1 MPDWPSE
8 VRKLVEGL
16 SLAPAREAAIIDEL
30 AQHLGDRYEELLAR
44 GADAEKAYRSVIEE
58 ISDGGLGR
66 ELKSLELARR
76 RERPAR
82 EGSVGWLGAFAK
94 DLRHGGQLLRLDPGF
109 AVVAI
114 LSLALGIGANT
125 AIFQLLDAVRL
136 RLLPVANPQQLASV
150 RVEDNTFGRTG
161 GFTGPNPQLTFAL
174 WEQIRDQ
181 QRAFSSIAAWGSEQ
195 LNSSP
200 GGEARYVAVLWVSG
214 DFFPTLGL
222 QPRAGRLLSAAD
234 DRRGCGSPG
243 IVLSD
248 AFWQREFGGR
258 SSALGRTITLEGH
271 PFEIVGVTPRSFFGV
286 EVGRGFDAALP
297 LCAEPLVTHEK
308 PRIEDRQQWWLS
320 AIGRLQPG
328 WTVERASVQLAT
340 IARGVFETTLPSHYD
355 AVDARHYLGF
365 RLEALPASSGVSLL
379 RRRYESPLWLL
390 LATSGL
396 VLMIACANLANLIV
410 ARATVRQR
418 EMAVRLALGASRG
431 QLIRQLLAENFLL
444 SVAGAVLGGALSQAL
459 SRGLV
464 SFLGTQGSR
473 WSLDLTP
480 DWRVLAFTAT
490 LATLT
495 CLVFGLAP
503 ALQAAR
509 TSPGEAMKSSGRS
522 TTAGRQWLGVRRAL
536 VVSQVALSLVLLV
549 GALLFVRTLRNLQT
563 VDTGFA
569 RDHILVSEIDLS
581 ALKLPI
587 ERRSFYKRQL
597 LERLRAIPGV
607 LSAADAKIVPVSG
620 SVWNE
625 SVTIPGLPPQRNVAN
640 FNLVSPGYFRTL
652 GTPLLAGRD
661 FSDGDTATAPPVA
674 IVTET
679 FARKFLKGGGPVGR
693 SLAVIQQEG
702 RTERVYQ
709 IVGLVKDTKYAD
721 LREDFSPIVFLPEA
735 QDKEPDTSMNAVLRT
750 EAPISGLVAAVKR
763 IAAEASPTLV
773 LNFRV
778 FETTIRESLLRE
790 RLMATLSGFFGFL
803 AALLAT
809 IGLYWVIS
817 YMVVRRRNEI
827 GVRMALGA
835 SRRDVLTLVLRE
847 AGTLLG
853 VGLAVGTGLAL
864 LAGSAARALLFGL
877 TPSDPLTLGIA
888 VVSLAGVAAA
898 ASFLPAH
905 RAATMDPM
913 QALRED

>member
-8 VRKLVEGL
+8 VRKLVESLGL
-16 SLAPAREAAIIDEL
+16 PPAREAAIVDEL
-30 AQHLGDRYEELLAR
+30 AQHLSDRYEELLAG
-44 GADAEKAYRSVIEE
+44 GADGEKAYRSVIEE
-58 ISDGGLGR
+58 VSDRGLGR

-76 RERPAR
+76 RETAAR
-82 EGSVGWLGAFAK
+82 EGSAGWLGAFAK
-94 DLRHGGQLLRLDPGF
+94 DLRHGARLLRLDPGF

-136 RLLPVANPQQLASV
+136 RLLPVARPLELASV

-161 GFTGPNPQLTFAL
+161 SFTGRNPQLTFAL

-181 QRAFSSIAAWGSEQ
+181 QRAFSSMAAWGSEQ

-200 GGEARYVAVLWVSG
+200 GGEARYVDVLWVSG
-214 DFFPTLGL
+214 SFFSTLGL
-222 QPRAGRLLSAAD
+222 QPRIGRLLSAAD

-248 AFWQREFGGR
+248 SYWQREFGGR

-297 LCAEPLVTHEK
+297 LCAEPLVTQEK
-308 PRIEDRQQWWLS
+308 PRIEDRQQWWLA

-328 WTVERASVQLAT
+328 WTVERASAQLAT
-340 IARGVFETTLPSHYD
+340 IARGVFETTLPSQYD
-355 AVDARHYLGF
+355 AVDAKRYLGF
-365 RLEALPASSGVSLL
+365 RLEALPAASGVSSL

-431 QLIRQLLAENFLL
+431 RLIRQLLAESLL
-444 SVAGAVLGGALSQAL
+444 LAAAGAVFGAALAQAL

-480 DWRVLAFTAT
+480 DWRVLAFTTA

-495 CLVFGLAP
+495 CVVFGLAP

-522 TTAGRQWLGVRRAL
+522 LTAGRQRLGVRRAL
-536 VVSQVALSLVLLV
+536 VVSQVALSLMLLV

-563 VDTGFA
+563 IDTGFQ
-569 RDHILVSEIDLS
+569 RKQVLVSEIDLS
-581 ALKLPI
+581 PLKVPI
-587 ERRSFYKRQL
+587 ERRTSYKKAL

-607 LSAADAKIVPVSG
+607 LSAADARIVPVSG
-620 SVWNE
+620 NGWNDNV
-625 SVTIPGLPPQRNVAN
+625 SIPGSSVQRKIAN
-640 FNLVSPGYFRTL
+640 FNRVTPGYFRTL

-661 FSDGDTATAPPVA
+661 FGDGDTTSSPPVA
-674 IVTET
+674 VVTQT
-679 FARKFLKGGGPVGR
+679 FARKFLDAGNPIGR
-693 SLAVIQQEG
+693 SLGVAQQEG
-702 RTERVYQ
+702 RPDRVYQ
-709 IVGLVKDTKYAD
+709 IVGLVKDTKYGD
-721 LREDFSPIVFLPEA
+721 LREGFSPIVFLAQAQDDRPEA
-735 QDKEPDTSMNAVLRT
+735 SLHVLLRT
-750 EAPISGLVAAVKR
+750 DGPISGLVASVKQV
-763 IAAEASPTLV
+763 AAETSPALV

-809 IGLYWVIS
+809 IGLYGVIS

-835 SRRDVLTLVLRE
+835 SRRDVLALILRE

-853 VGLAVGTGLAL
+853 IGLALGTGLAL
-864 LAGSAARALLFGL
+864 LAGSAARTLLFGL
-877 TPSDPLTLGIA
+877 TPSDPMTMGIA
-888 VVSLAGVAAA
+888 VVSLAGIAAA

-905 RAATMDPM
+905 RAATLDPM

>member
-1 MPDWPSE
+1 MPDWPLE
-8 VRKLVEGL
+8 VRQLVEDL
-16 SLAPAREAAIIDEL
+16 HLAPAREAAIVDEL
-30 AQHLGDRYEELLAR
+30 AQHLHERYEELLASGVDR
-44 GADAEKAYRSVIEE
+44 EEAYRTAMGEVG
-58 ISDGGLGR
+58 DGRLVR
-66 ELKSLELARR
+66 ELQSLQFARR
-76 RERPAR
+76 PDAPAR
-82 EGSVGWLGAFAK
+82 EGSFGWLAAFAK
-94 DLRHGGQLLRLDPGF
+94 DLRHGGRLLRLDPGF

-125 AIFQLLDAVRL
+125 AIFQLIDAVRL
-136 RLLPVANPQQLASV
+136 RLLPVANPLQLAAV

-161 GFTGPNPQLTFAL
+161 NFTGRNPQLTFAL

-200 GGEARYVAVLWVSG
+200 GGEARYVDVLWVSG
-214 DFFPTLGL
+214 SFFTTLGL
-222 QPRAGRLLSAAD
+222 QPRIGRLLSPAD

-248 AFWQREFGGR
+248 SYWQREFGGR

-297 LCAEPLVTHEK
+297 LCAEPLVTPEK

-328 WTVERASVQLAT
+328 WTVERASAQLAT
-340 IARGVFETTLPSHYD
+340 IARGVFETTLPAQYD
-355 AVDARHYLGF
+355 AVDAKHYLGF
-365 RLEALPASSGVSLL
+365 RLEAIPASSGVSSL

-390 LATSGL
+390 LAISGL
-396 VLMIACANLANLIV
+396 VLLIACGNLANLIL
-410 ARATVRQR
+410 ARAAVRQR
-418 EMAVRLALGASRG
+418 EMAVRLALGASRDR
-431 QLIRQLLAENFLL
+431 LIRQLLAENLL
-444 SVAGAVLGGALSQAL
+444 LAVAGAVLGAGLAQAL

-464 SFLGTQGSR
+464 SFLATRGSR

-480 DWRVLAFTAT
+480 DWRILAFTAA

-495 CLVFGLAP
+495 CVVFGLAP

-522 TTAGRQWLGVRRAL
+522 LTAGRQRLGVRRAL

-563 VDTGFA
+563 VATGFA

-581 ALKLPI
+581 ALKLPV
-587 ERRSFYKRQL
+587 ERRSIYKRQL
-597 LERLRAIPGV
+597 LERLRAIPGI
-607 LSAADAKIVPVSG
+607 LSAADAAIVPVSG
-620 SVWNE
+620 SGWNE
-625 SVTIPGLPPQRNVAN
+625 SVNIPGTALRRKVAN
-640 FNLVSPGYFRTL
+640 FNRVTPGYFRTL

-661 FSDGDTATAPPVA
+661 FSDADTASAPPVA

-679 FARKFLKGGGPVGR
+679 FARKFLEGGGPVGR

-702 RTERVYQ
+702 RPDRVYQ
-709 IVGLVKDTKYAD
+709 IVGFVKDTKYAD

-735 QDKEPDTSMNAVLRT
+735 QDEEPNAFMRVVLRT
-750 EAPISGLVAAVKR
+750 EAPIPGLVAAVKR

-809 IGLYWVIS
+809 IGLYGVIS

-835 SRRDVLTLVLRE
+835 SRRDVLTLILRE

-853 VGLAVGTGLAL
+853 IGLAVGTGLAL

-877 TPSDPLTLGIA
+877 TPGDPMTMGIA

-905 RAATMDPM
+905 RAATLDPM
-913 QALRED
+913 DALRED

>member
-8 VRKLVEGL
+8 IRKLVESLGL
-16 SLAPAREAAIIDEL
+16 PPAREAAIVDEL
-30 AQHLGDRYEELLAR
+30 AQHLSDRYEELLAG

-58 ISDGGLGR
+58 VSDGGLGR

-76 RERPAR
+76 RETAAR
-82 EGSVGWLGAFAK
+82 EGSAGWLGAFAK
-94 DLRHGGQLLRLDPGF
+94 DLRHGGRLLRLDPGF

-136 RLLPVANPQQLASV
+136 RLLPVANPRQLAAV

-161 GFTGPNPQLTFAL
+161 GFTGRNPQLTFAL

-195 LNSSP
+195 LNSSS
-200 GGEARYVAVLWVSG
+200 GGEARYVDVLWVSG
-214 DFFPTLGL
+214 GFFSTLGL
-222 QPRAGRLLSAAD
+222 QPRIGRLLSAAD

-243 IVLSD
+243 VVLSD
-248 AFWQREFGGR
+248 SFWQREFGGR

-297 LCAEPLVTHEK
+297 LCAEPLVTQEK
-308 PRIEDRQQWWLS
+308 PRIEDRQQWWLA

-328 WTVERASVQLAT
+328 WTVERASAQLAT
-340 IARGVFETTLPSHYD
+340 IARGVFETTLPSQYD
-355 AVDARHYLGF
+355 AVDAKRYLGF
-365 RLEALPASSGVSLL
+365 RLEALPASSGVSSL

-431 QLIRQLLAENFLL
+431 RLIRQLLAESLL
-444 SVAGAVLGGALSQAL
+444 LAAAGAVFGAALAQAL

-480 DWRVLAFTAT
+480 DWRVLTFTTA

-495 CLVFGLAP
+495 CVVFGLAP

-522 TTAGRQWLGVRRAL
+522 LTAGRQRLGVRRAL
-536 VVSQVALSLVLLV
+536 VVSQVALSLMLLV

-563 VDTGFA
+563 IDTGFQ
-569 RDHILVSEIDLS
+569 RKQVLVSEIDLS
-581 ALKLPI
+581 PLKVPI
-587 ERRSFYKRQL
+587 ERRTSYKKEL

-607 LSAADAKIVPVSG
+607 LSAADARIVPVSG
-620 SVWNE
+620 AGWNDN
-625 SVTIPGLPPQRNVAN
+625 VNIPGSSVQRKIAN
-640 FNLVSPGYFRTL
+640 FNRVTPGYFRTL

-661 FSDGDTATAPPVA
+661 FGDGDTTSSPPVA
-674 IVTET
+674 VVTQT
-679 FARKFLKGGGPVGR
+679 FARKFLDGGNPVGR
-693 SLAVIQQEG
+693 SLGVAQQEG
-702 RTERVYQ
+702 HPDRVYQ
-709 IVGLVKDTKYAD
+709 IVGLVKDTKYGD
-721 LREDFSPIVFLPEA
+721 LREEFSPIVFLAQAQDDRPEA
-735 QDKEPDTSMNAVLRT
+735 SLQVLLRT
-750 EAPISGLVAAVKR
+750 DGPISGLVASVKR
-763 IAAEASPTLV
+763 IAAETSPALV

-809 IGLYWVIS
+809 IGLYGVIS

-835 SRRDVLTLVLRE
+835 SRRDVLALILRE

-853 VGLAVGTGLAL
+853 IGLALGTGLAL
-864 LAGSAARALLFGL
+864 LAGSAARTLLFGL
-877 TPSDPLTLGIA
+877 TPSDPMTMGIA
-888 VVSLAGVAAA
+888 VVSLAGIAAA

-905 RAATMDPM
+905 RAATLDPM
-913 QALRED
+913 KALRED